1 MFTDLRFALRTLA
14 RRPLFT
20 LTIALTL
27 ALGIGAN
34 TAIFSVLRAVL
45 LRPLPYQAPERLMVV
60 FGQYPEFGHTS
71 TSLPDYLDWRAM
83 TRRFSSLA
91 GVTVA
96 GYNVS
101 GDGAPERAQTAIT
114 TANLLH
120 TLGLVPVLGRD
131 LRADDER
138 GTPGVVLL
146 GFDYWQRRYGG
157 ARDVV
162 GRTLQLNGRPYT
174 IVGVAPRA
182 LAYPERTDLIV
193 PLRTDTTLNRR
204 SEFLEVVG
212 RLAPGATFEAAQA
225 EMATIATRLATEY
238 PETNGTIRTD
248 VVPLGEQLLGKARPA
263 VLTLMGAVALVLL
276 VACGNVANLLL
287 ARAAERERELAVRA
301 GLGASRGRLARQM
314 ITESLVLALGGGALG
329 LGLAAAAVRALRTL
343 APDVLPRID
352 EVRLDPW
359 VAIFALGVSVL
370 AGLTFGVA
378 PALRAGR
385 ADLQTT
391 LRSGGRGLAGQSG
404 LLRLRGLLVGG
415 EVALSVVLL
424 VVGALLL
431 RSFGELQ
438 RVPTGFTAEHLL
450 TAKVTLPRARYP
462 DDARVVAFWD
472 GVQARAASFPG
483 VRAAGLGSSVPTSGI
498 PYSSFEIEG
507 VPRTDPNVMQDAQT
521 YNVSPGYFPALGIRL
536 VRGRLLAPSD
546 GPEAARVLVINETLA
561 RRFFGARDPIG
572 ARITFGD
579 STDYAT
585 VVGVVADMRQRGL
598 ADPPYSQAYAPVAQE
613 APRSAYLTLRTSG
626 DPTALAAAV
635 RRSITELDPTLPVYD
650 VRSMEERLADDVA
663 RPRLTSALTSAFA
676 LAAIL
681 LAAVGISG
689 VVAYAVGQRTREL
702 GVRQA
707 LGARPDDVVRLVV
720 RQGMAPVVVGIV
732 VGLLA
737 AGAAA
742 RAVRGLLFGVGAAD
756 PLTYV
761 LALVFLGSVA
771 FVATWLP
778 ARRALRVAPAEALLA
793 D

>member
-1 MFTDLRFALRTLA
+1 
-14 RRPLFT
+14 
-20 LTIALTL
+20 
-27 ALGIGAN
+27 
-34 TAIFSVLRAVL
+34 
-45 LRPLPYQAPERLMVV
+45 
-60 FGQYPEFGHTS
+60 
-71 TSLPDYLDWRAM
+71 M

-138 GTPGVVLL
+138 
-146 GFDYWQRRYGG
+146 
-157 ARDVV
+157 ARPASCCSASTTGSAATAARATSV

-204 SEFLEVVG
+204 SEFLQVVG

-248 VVPLGEQLLGKARPA
+248 VVPLGEQLLGNARPA

-314 ITESLVLALGGGALG
+314 ITESFVLALGGGALG

-462 DDARVVAFWD
+462 DDAASSPSGTAYRRAPRPSRACAPPGW
-472 GVQARAASFPG
+472 GRACRRAASPTAASRSRG
-483 VRAAGLGSSVPTSGI
+483 CRGPTRTPCRTRRRTTCRPAISRLSDPARSRAPARPERRSRGGARAGDQ
-498 PYSSFEIEG
+498 
-507 VPRTDPNVMQDAQT
+507 RDAGA
-521 YNVSPGYFPALGIRL
+521 SLLRRARPDRGAHHLRRL
-536 VRGRLLAPSD
+536 HGLRDRRGHRGRHA
-546 GPEAARVLVINETLA
+546 AARP
-561 RRFFGARDPIG
+561 RRPAVQP
-572 ARITFGD
+572 
-579 STDYAT
+579 
-585 VVGVVADMRQRGL
+585 GL
-598 ADPPYSQAYAPVAQE
+598 RPVAQE
-613 APRSAYLTLRTSG
+613 PPRSAYLTLRTSG

-676 LAAIL
+676 LAAII

-707 LGARPDDVVRLVV
+707 LGARPDDIVRLVV

-761 LALVFLGSVA
+761 LALAFLGSVA